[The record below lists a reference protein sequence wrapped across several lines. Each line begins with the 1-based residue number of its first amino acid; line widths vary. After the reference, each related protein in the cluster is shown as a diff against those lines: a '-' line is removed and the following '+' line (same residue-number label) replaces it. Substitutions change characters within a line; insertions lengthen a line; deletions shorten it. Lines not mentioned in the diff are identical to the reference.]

1 MPVSVT
7 VTTSS
12 VPSRLARMATLPPSG
27 VNLTA
32 FVTRLRTTCLNLQL
46 VGVDGVDVVGNLHRD
61 GDRVQGRPLPHHREG
76 VLQGAADA
84 ESAWLEHHVAG
95 FDLRKVQDVVEQLEQ
110 VLARVPDVAQIFV
123 LALVELAEHAIE
135 QHLGEPDHR
144 VQRGPQFVRHAGQEL
159 RLVAAGDFELA
170 GLGLQLAEQA
180 CVDDGQ
186 RGLAGEGFEQLDQFG
201 REGARPPAPDHQHP
215 HHVVAA
221 QHGNRE
227 HRAPAVPEQDL
238 QMWVALGVRKVGNLQ
253 RAVAERGSTHQ
264 GRVPVNGDRPQPCQQ
279 VAPNADGMDVE

>member
-1 MPVSVT
+1 MPVSVDGDHQLGPLAVRADGDAAT
-7 VTTSS
+7 VGGE
-12 VPSRLARMATLPPSG
+12 LDG
-27 VNLTA
+27 VGHQVEHHLLELE
-32 FVTRLRTTCLNLQL
+32 F

-76 VLQGAADA
+76 VLHGAADA
-84 ESAWLEHHVAG
+84 ESAWLQHHVAG
-95 FDLRKVQDVVEQLEQ
+95 FHLRKVQDVVEQREQ
-110 VLARVPDVAQIFV
+110 VLARIPDVAQIFV
-123 LALVELAEHAIE
+123 LALVQLAEHAVQ

-186 RGLAGEGFEQLDQFG
+186 RGLAGEGLEQLDQLG
-201 REGARPPAPDHQHP
+201 REGARPPAPDHQHA

-238 QMWVALGVRKVGNLQ
+238 EMRVELGH
-253 RAVAERGSTHQ
+253 AQ
-264 GRVPVNGDRPQPCQQ
+264 GREPAEAGGRARLDPPGSS
-279 VAPNADGMDVE
+279 PGEW